1 MGEKTR
7 NCPAWAAGDRVC
19 EDGRP
24 GVAVASGRS
33 GRPGV
38 DGVAK
43 RLAGLECGRRG
54 RRDGDSLPGAGVAAL
69 ARRAALRRERPET
82 GDGDGVAPGEA
93 VADGGEE
100 RDVRLAVVGAVLPA
114 RGDLDHRLARI
125 PERDA
130 AKRSRALAVPART
143 GLLARDDRVLRLA
156 TALRAGRLG
165 AGRANIAVRNRPQ
178 PLDHVSVVGQA
189 GSEEMNQKR
198 VRRVAGHCHR
208 CRHDAVSFV
217 PIREIDGRTP
227 SPGRPDRRPAHGQAS
242 PLDGERRADG
252 DGDGTAAGHVTVG
265 GAGGCQREDQE
276 TR

>member
-1 MGEKTR
+1 MAIASPVRGL
-7 NCPAWAAGDRVC
+7 
-19 EDGRP
+19 RP
-24 GVAVASGRS
+24 W
-33 GRPGV
+33 
-38 DGVAK
+38 
-43 RLAGLECGRRG
+43 L
-54 RRDGDSLPGAGVAAL
+54 
-69 ARRAALRRERPET
+69 
-82 GDGDGVAPGEA
+82 
-93 VADGGEE
+93 
-100 RDVRLAVVGAVLPA
+100 
-114 RGDLDHRLARI
+114 
-125 PERDA
+125 
-130 AKRSRALAVPART
+130 
-143 GLLARDDRVLRLA
+143 
-156 TALRAGRLG
+156 AGRLFV
-165 AGRANIAVRNRPQ
+165 ANVRNRRWRRCRPWRGCRRWRRRARRPPRCRRGCAPGPWRPRSPSSSDPRAGCRETLPSSRGACANRAACARRPCASPCHGPSRRSPRGGSCEYRRPQ
-178 PLDHVSVVGQA
+178 PPAPLDHVSVVGQA